1 MAKPSPAKLLAL
13 KTLVVVLGV
22 AILISAGF
30 VAYGVATRFSE
41 PAAQGRSTTPPPDD
55 PVSVALPAGVTVL
68 DSDLDG
74 DRILLRLRLPDNS
87 ERLVIYDAVSGA
99 QLGVINLRAP

>member
-1 MAKPSPAKLLAL
+1 M
-13 KTLVVVLGV
+13 GV
-22 AILISAGF
+22 AILVSAGI
-30 VAYGVATRFSE
+30 VAYGVATRFGE
-41 PAAQGRSTTPPPDD
+41 PAAQSRSTTPPPDD
-55 PVSVALPAGVTVL
+55 PVSIALPAGVTVL